1 MNKVIIAFTLMLP
14 ILTAHSDDLSEELN
28 KTKSVSQIIGCVARE
43 GTLASCSY
51 GHDQSVIAIARCV
64 LQNNKAFTLEAKA
77 EGLEPSLVGL
87 GYCGLEKAALFL
99 SKASPKPAKQASV
112 DEYSIQELD
121 NAVIQKLDNAVILC
135 LSNEAVRTKHIDGC
149 ATTVQIHKN
158 ALAEQGITDYKDY
171 LDNLIKGKK

>member
-1 MNKVIIAFTLMLP
+1 MLP

-121 NAVIQKLDNAVILC
+121 NAVILC